1 LDNLSVGSEDA
12 GGDQKQ
18 KQVRDSPLDQKD
30 GPPVGGT
37 SGGANNKDTTNGPP
51 EKESSTE
58 SPRPSMESNSS
69 KVGSSSIDLL
79 NDPSEIISSTT
90 EGVHSLEGTSVGRI
104 ETTTTENEPM
114 SKQHQSDLE
123 MSDLQRQEEIYG
135 YIERIDAL
143 QAKLQ
148 YLARE
153 SAEAARKAAA
163 AASSGSIEKKLAEKD
178 EQIAL
183 LMEEGQKLSKTE
195 LKHMTII
202 KKLRS
207 KTAESEKE
215 AVDSR
220 KKLEKAEKEKALLSE
235 HVKKVEAMEKQS
247 LERQKVVTQLQ
258 KDNEFITADRDAK
271 NQTIAELKAQLLES
285 TSQAKASEVKAVQD
299 QLALERRRVT
309 ELEND
314 ISSLKIEKE
323 LAAGRAKAQLEDLRA
338 KSERE
343 AERTRVAEVEMK
355 AEQQMLEGRL
365 EIMRTRAEEVSSG
378 ATSDAQAKLLRQI
391 ETLQSQYAVASENW
405 QGIEAS
411 LVARVTSL
419 EKERDE
425 ALKRESD
432 IRRRAREAV
441 SPSNIH

>member
-1 LDNLSVGSEDA
+1 L
-12 GGDQKQ
+12 
-18 KQVRDSPLDQKD
+18 
-30 GPPVGGT
+30 
-37 SGGANNKDTTNGPP
+37 GGANNKDPPNGFSQN
-51 EKESSTE
+51 ESSTE
-58 SPRPSMESNSS
+58 SPRPSTESNSV
-69 KVGSSSIDLL
+69 KIGRPGVELPNG
-79 NDPSEIISSTT
+79 PSEIIAST
-90 EGVHSLEGTSVGRI
+90 LEGGHPSVGSSAGKI
-104 ETTTTENEPM
+104 ETTTTESETM

-123 MSDLQRQEEIYG
+123 MSDLQRQEEIHS

-153 SAEAARKAAA
+153 SAEAARKATA
-163 AASSGSIEKKLAEKD
+163 AASSGSTEKKLAEKD

-202 KKLRS
+202 KKLRA
-207 KTAESEKE
+207 KAAESEKE
-215 AVDSR
+215 AVDSK
-220 KKLEKAEKEKALLSE
+220 KKLEKAEKEKAVLSE
-235 HVKKVEAMEKQS
+235 QSKKIEAMERQS
-247 LERQKVVTQLQ
+247 MERQKNLTQLQ
-258 KDNEFITADRDAK
+258 KDNEAIAAERDAK

-285 TSQAKASEVKAVQD
+285 TSQAKAMEVKAVQE

-314 ISSLKIEKE
+314 ISSLKVEKE
-323 LAAGRAKAQLEDLRA
+323 LAAGRAKVQLEELRA

-343 AERTRVAEVEMK
+343 AERARAAEVEMR
-355 AEQQMLEGRL
+355 AEQQMLESRL
-365 EIMRTRAEEVSSG
+365 ELMRTRAEEVSSG

-391 ETLQSQYAVASENW
+391 ETLQTQYAIACENW

-419 EKERDE
+419 ERERDE
-425 ALKRESD
+425 ALKKESD
-432 IRRRAREAV
+432 IRRRARETV
-441 SPSNIH
+441 SSTNIQPFFVIR